1 MQACSYISI
10 PLLGLSSRKTMFIDK
25 LYSSLFNRISSYL
38 CTVFSYKIRKS
49 VGDFDRWTECL
60 VKSLEVHKLARGK
73 GISWSWK
80 LEFIWGIVIFLR

>member
-1 MQACSYISI
+1 
-10 PLLGLSSRKTMFIDK
+10 MFIDK